1 MKSIR
6 NVLVSILALVT
17 IVVFIFQSVFT
28 FIQFRSIMF
37 AEQQDKLQLQAVKE
51 ATHLQGLLENTGK
64 LTQSFS
70 YAVSN
75 GDLASIANMEQ
86 TLVDVVSADP
96 LIVGGG
102 FWMEPFVFDP
112 NQRLFG
118 RYAARGES
126 GVALDPQ
133 YADGTYDYL
142 SQDWYK
148 VGLVDA
154 QLVWT
159 EPYADPISQVPMITA
174 ESPIRHDG
182 KIAGTVTMDIGL
194 SELNKTVEN
203 LKVGETGYGF
213 IVSKSGIY
221 VSHRDSTKNL
231 KVSITDE
238 TETGVRDIADTIL
251 QAAEPGITMVSID
264 GKEHYASYSPIGN
277 TGMTL
282 VTLLPTAEIMGPIN
296 QFFAISAVIFV
307 ISIAIFICV
316 LYWFVNRQVA
326 QPLKKLKDGI
336 YRLVE
341 NKELTQSIDIKRK
354 DEIGQVAN
362 ALNTF
367 IEDLHGTVRNIND
380 YTVQVEGVAQNS
392 SAKAQEAK
400 LAFQQVAVSFQEVAH
415 GTENQLHSSE
425 ESARAMEEMA
435 IGIQRVAE
443 ASSTM
448 ADSAKKMA
456 DEALLGNDSIGK
468 VTTQMDSIHQSVN
481 HSAEAVKS
489 LDSRSQE
496 ISQIVEVIANIA
508 SQTNLLALN
517 AAIEAARAG
526 EQGRGFAVVADEVRK
541 LAEQSNDSATQIA
554 NLIAEIQKET
564 SFAVEAMNEGSE
576 QVNIGIAV
584 ARDAGEAFQR
594 IMDSTQV
601 VSDQIQ
607 DISSVAEQM
616 SAAAEEVTASIQQ
629 LSHIARESANSAS
642 GVSASVEDQLSSMND
657 LSTSA
662 EKLSH
667 MANDLKL
674 LVGKFKV

>member
-6 NVLVSILALVT
+6 NVLVTILALVT

-28 FIQFRSIMF
+28 FIQFRAIMF
-37 AEQQDKLQLQAVKE
+37 AEQQDKLQLQVAKE
-51 ATHLQGLLENTGK
+51 ASYLEGLLEKTGK

-75 GDLASIANMEQ
+75 GELASIASLER
-86 TLVDVVSADP
+86 TLVDVVEADP

-102 FWMEPFVFDP
+102 FWMEPYVFDP
-112 NQRLFG
+112 QQRLFG
-118 RYAARGES
+118 RYAARGDS

-159 EPYADPISQVPMITA
+159 EPYEDPISQVPMITA
-174 ESPIRHDG
+174 ESPIRRDG

-194 SELNKTVEN
+194 SELNKSVEN
-203 LKVGETGYGF
+203 LKVGVTGYGF

-221 VSHRDSTKNL
+221 VAHRDSSKNL
-231 KVSITDE
+231 KASITDE
-238 TETGVRDIADTIL
+238 TETGVRDIAETIL
-251 QAAEPGITMVSID
+251 QATEPGITTISIE
-264 GKEHYASYSPIGN
+264 GKEHYVSYSPIGN

-282 VTLLPTAEIMGPIN
+282 ATLLPTAEIMGPIN
-296 QFFAISAVIFV
+296 QFFTLSAVIFFV
-307 ISIAIFICV
+307 SVVIFICV
-316 LYWFVNRQVA
+316 LYWFINRQVA
-326 QPLKKLKDGI
+326 QPLKKLKEGI
-336 YRLVE
+336 NLLVE
-341 NKELTQSIDIKRK
+341 NKDLNQSIEIKSK

-362 ALNTF
+362 ALNAF
-367 IEDLHGTVRNIND
+367 IADLHGIVRNIND
-380 YTVQVEGVAQNS
+380 YTVEVEGVAQNS
-392 SAKAQEAK
+392 SAKANAAK
-400 LAFQQVAVSFQEVAH
+400 NAFQQVAASFQEVAH

-435 IGIQRVAE
+435 IGIQRIAE

-448 ADSAKKMA
+448 ADSSQKMA
-456 DEALLGNDSIGK
+456 QEALLGNDSIGR
-468 VTTQMDSIHQSVN
+468 VTTQMDSIHHSVSN
-481 HSAEAVKS
+481 SAQAVQS

-496 ISQIVEVIANIA
+496 ISQIVEVIASIA

-564 SFAVEAMNEGSE
+564 SFAVQAMNEGSE

-584 ARDAGEAFQR
+584 AKDAGEAFHR
-594 IMDSTQV
+594 IMESTQV
-601 VSDQIQ
+601 VSDHIR

-616 SAAAEEVTASIQQ
+616 SAAAEEVSASIQQ
-629 LSHIARESANSAS
+629 LSMIARESANSAAN
-642 GVSASVEDQLSSMND
+642 VAVSVEDQLFSMND
-657 LSTSA
+657 LSASA
-662 EKLSH
+662 ENLSR
-667 MANDLKL
+667 MAKDLKQ